1 MSFQAKL
8 LGVTNSNAHPL
19 VGVRD
24 PIPGVIYPP
33 AERLR
38 QYVESGELPATTLT
52 EALAQ
57 SFAAHANN
65 VALHTPEGSITYAQL
80 DDVTNRF
87 AAGLLEIGLEPLDR
101 VLFQLNNCK
110 EVIFAFV
117 GCLKAGLIPVCT
129 LPAHREREIE
139 YLGRHVDARAHIVQG
154 DDPKFDFGAFALK
167 VQVNVPTVR
176 HVISVRG
183 VGSRPGI
190 LRLEDVVEGQSA
202 KSSVSAVH
210 SVPRDPFQVGIFQLS
225 GGTTDVPKI
234 IPRMQNDFLLNAQ
247 LTARWLGYRPAD
259 VMFMPMPMIH
269 NACMVCFWVPTLL
282 TGAAYSIPSDM
293 TPESWALCMRQARPT
308 WIGLIR
314 ALLPRLDALAETD
327 AQLLERVRGFW
338 CPDAARTVREKFG
351 KPTYAMFGMSEGMN
365 MYTRDT
371 DSQDVRDWS
380 VGRPL
385 SRFDEVR
392 LVEPGINTEVAA
404 GQIGELTCRGP
415 YTLSGYYNAPE
426 RNREAFTSD
435 GFYRTGDLMVFAE
448 VEGERIFSFAGRN
461 KDVIVRGHEKINCEE
476 VENGIST
483 HPAVVGCA
491 LIGMPDPTLGE
502 RACIYLVLKK
512 GRFVPTVAE
521 LGRHMES
528 LGFAKFKWPERIEV
542 IDALPLTKVGKLDK
556 APLREL
562 LRQRL
567 AEADRHREG
576 VP

>member
-1 MSFQAKL
+1 MAGSRPKRVA
-8 LGVTNSNAHPL
+8 VSRANAPSR

-24 PIPGVIYPP
+24 PIAGVIYPP
-33 AERLR
+33 AERLLR
-38 QYVESGELPATTLT
+38 YVESGELPTITLV
-52 EALAQ
+52 EALQQ
-57 SFAAHANN
+57 SFAAHADN
-65 VALHTPEGSITYAQL
+65 VALHTPEGRVTYAQL
-80 DDVTNRF
+80 DEVTDRF
-87 AAGLLEIGLEPLDR
+87 AAGLLEMGLEPLDR

-167 VQVNVPTVR
+167 IQAKVPTVR
-176 HVISVRG
+176 HVISVRAAE
-183 VGSRPGI
+183 SRPGI
-190 LRLEDVVEGQSA
+190 WRLEDIVEGQSG
-202 KSSVSAVH
+202 KSSVATLH
-210 SVPRDPFQVGIFQLS
+210 SLPRDPFQVAIFQLS
-225 GGTTDVPKI
+225 GGTTDVPKV

-247 LTARWLGYRPAD
+247 LTAAWLGFRPTD

-282 TGAAYSIPSDM
+282 TGAAYSIPADM
-293 TPESWALCMRQARPT
+293 TPETWALCMRAAPPT

-314 ALLPRLDALAETD
+314 ALLPRLDAVAEMD
-327 AQLLERVRGFW
+327 AQLLEKVRGFW
-338 CPDAARTVREKFG
+338 CPDAARTLREKFG
-351 KPTYAMFGMSEGMN
+351 KPSYAMFGMSEGMN
-365 MYTRDT
+365 MYTRAT

-392 LVEPGINTEVAA
+392 LVEPGTTNEVAP
-404 GQIGELTCRGP
+404 GQIGELICRGP

-448 VEGERIFSFAGRN
+448 VQGERIFSFAGRN
-461 KDVIVRGHEKINCEE
+461 KDVVVRGHEKINCEE
-476 VENGIST
+476 VENGVST
-483 HPAVVGCA
+483 HPAVAGCA
-491 LIGMPDPTLGE
+491 VIGMPDPALGE
-502 RACIYLVLKK
+502 RACIYIVLKK
-512 GRFVPTVAE
+512 GKSPPTVGE
-521 LGRHMES
+521 LGQHMQS
-528 LGFAKFKWPERIEV
+528 LGFAKFKWPERIEI

-556 APLREL
+556 AALREL
-562 LRQRL
+562 LNR
-567 AEADRHREG
+567 
-576 VP
+576 